1 MAFIDDLND
10 VSTEEDGEKVSSAIV
25 KCLSFLQGLYYPSV
39 DISDELNLIQGSTE
53 GSKIRIA
60 IHDALL
66 KMSRVDD
73 AMIPDITELT
83 QAEYDALDP
92 PEDILY
98 GIRDSEKVY
107 VTAVNPATNESL
119 SETLSFD
126 TTGEAVDYVRNNADT
141 DKFYG
146 IKGSS
151 LTTSIG
157 YEEFV
162 TLGGLIEYVS
172 GDNETTIGERA
183 FAGCDGLTNI
193 ELPNTLTSIG
203 AKAFEGCIGLESIT
217 IPSSVQTIA
226 ENAFI
231 STGITRIIVNASEDA
246 IENAPWGATGA
257 AIYWIG
263 DE

>member
-10 VSTEEDGEKVSSAIV
+10 VSTEEDGEKVSAAIV
-25 KCLSFLQGLYYPSV
+25 KCLGFLQGLYYPSV
-39 DISDELNLIQGSTE
+39 DISDELNLIQGSPE
-53 GSKIRIA
+53 GSKIRMA

-73 AMIPDITELT
+73 DMVPDVTELT
-83 QAEYDALDP
+83 QDEYDALDP
-92 PEDILY
+92 PEDVLY
-98 GIRDSEKVY
+98 GIRDPEKVY
-107 VTAVNPATNESL
+107 VTAVNPETNESL

-126 TTGEAVDYVRNNADT
+126 TTAEAVDYIRNNADT

-162 TLGGLIEYVS
+162 TLGGLIEYAA
-172 GDNETTIGERA
+172 GGNETTIGERA
-183 FAGCDGLTNI
+183 FAGCEGLSNV
-193 ELPNTLTSIG
+193 ELPDTLTSIG

-226 ENAFI
+226 EDAFI
-231 STGITRIIVNASEDA
+231 STGIARIIVNASEGS
-246 IENAPWGATGA
+246 IENAPWGAEGA
-257 AIYWIG
+257 TVYWIG